1 MHRRPGP
8 GGHSFTQPVVM
19 AFLDLSEIEEVCR
32 LHPLWSARWPAPV
45 WWRRRDFLGDPEV
58 PLDQAVRD
66 LVEDRTGCR
75 LGGPIVVLTHPRA
88 WGWSFNPIT
97 CYFCLPETGDAVTA
111 MVAEV
116 TNTPWHERH
125 CYVMGGAGTHR
136 LEKALHVSPFLG
148 MDLSYTV
155 RFTEPGET
163 LSVSIEV
170 SDDVETQLFA
180 GMTLWRRP
188 ADRSS
193 LARLL
198 WSPRRGTLGVSAGV
212 YRQAAALRA
221 KGARFHAHPK
231 PSTGDDL
238 LPPAGQSR

>member
-19 AFLDLSEIEEVCR
+19 AFLDLSEIADVCR
-32 LHPLWSARWPAPV
+32 LHPLWSAHWPAPI
-45 WWRRRDFLGDPEV
+45 WWRRKDFLGDPAV

-66 LVEDRTGCR
+66 LVEDRTGSR
-75 LGGPIVVLTHPRA
+75 PTGPIVVLTHPRA
-88 WGWSFNPIT
+88 WGWMFNPIT
-97 CYFCLPETGDAVTA
+97 CYYCLAEPGEPVIA

-125 CYVMGGAGTHR
+125 CYVMGGAGTHN

-170 SDDVETQLFA
+170 CDKGDSLLFA

-198 WSPRRGTLGVSAGV
+198 WSPRRGTMGVSAGV
-212 YRQAAALRA
+212 YRQAAALGA
-221 KGARFHAHPK
+221 KGARFHPHPK
-231 PSTGDDL
+231 RATGDH
-238 LPPAGQSR
+238 LPSRPGQRR